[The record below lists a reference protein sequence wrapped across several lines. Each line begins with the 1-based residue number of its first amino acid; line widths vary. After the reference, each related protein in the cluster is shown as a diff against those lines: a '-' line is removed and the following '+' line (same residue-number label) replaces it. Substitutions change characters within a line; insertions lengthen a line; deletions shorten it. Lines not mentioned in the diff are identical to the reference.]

1 MYSITSFCPLKT
13 VTEIIQLQKR
23 RSNQTKDISNSSQ
36 TTLKHCL

>member
-1 MYSITSFCPLKT
+1 
-13 VTEIIQLQKR
+13 LQKR